1 MIHLLKIPEQTYDE
15 EQAFLDALD
24 KYQRRYLS
32 KYNCGACSKSL
43 DKPCCE
49 IYLDDTMVCS
59 EAVRIKRIE
68 KCLKDYKPRPNRR
81 KA

>member
-1 MIHLLKIPEQTYDE
+1 MIHILKIPEQTYDE

-32 KYNCGACSKSL
+32 RFVCAKCEKSL
-43 DKPCCE
+43 SKACCQAYWIIPACAE
-49 IYLDDTMVCS
+49 NERL
-59 EAVRIKRIE
+59 KRSQD
-68 KCLKDYKPRPNRR
+68 CLKNYKPRPNRR